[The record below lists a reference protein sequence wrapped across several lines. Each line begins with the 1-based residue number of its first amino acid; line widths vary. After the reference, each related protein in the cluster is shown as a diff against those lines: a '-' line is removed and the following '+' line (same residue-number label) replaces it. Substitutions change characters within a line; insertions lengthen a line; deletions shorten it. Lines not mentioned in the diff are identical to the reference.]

1 MVPPNR
7 FLVVARAGDQ
17 SLHPQWTS
25 ALSERNWDLVVSYF
39 GDDPHR
45 FRSSGEIR
53 MDDKGHKWPGL
64 HALLTRDRFWQRYD
78 YIWFADDDLAAD
90 QASISRLFEEA
101 AGLGLMLAQPAL
113 SWTSYFSHP
122 VTIRHPSFRV
132 RMTDFVEIMAPC
144 FERSFLDACLPT
156 FTENLS
162 GWGIDRLWPR
172 LLPWNSRR
180 CAIIDG
186 IEVTHTRPVGGPTYD
201 RLREGGISARA
212 EYQTLMRKYGIPPG
226 IRPRVIAAID
236 GRDNFLDGSLM
247 NDAAILREL
256 LARDWS
262 AFQGARRRQDALDA
276 AQAQN
281 SMDAGDSRS
290 TR

>member
-1 MVPPNR
+1 MAAPNR

-25 ALSERNWDLVVSYF
+25 ALSERDWDLVVSYF
-39 GDDPHR
+39 DDDPHR
-45 FRSSGEIR
+45 FRDAGEIR
-53 MDDKGHKWPGL
+53 IDDKGHKWPAL
-64 HALLTRDRFWQRYD
+64 HALLSRANFWRRYD
-78 YIWFADDDLAAD
+78 YIWFPDDDLAAD
-90 QASISRLFEEA
+90 QASISELFRKA
-101 AGLGLMLAQPAL
+101 AGFGLMLAQPAL

-122 VTIRHPSFRV
+122 ITIRHPSFRI

-156 FTENLS
+156 FRESVS

-172 LLPWNSRR
+172 LLPLNTRR
-180 CAIIDG
+180 CAIIDDV
-186 IEVTHTRPVGGPTYD
+186 EVTHTRPVGGPTYD
-201 RLREGGISARA
+201 KLREQGISARA
-212 EYQTLMRKYGIPPG
+212 EYQALLRKHGIPPDT
-226 IRPRVIAAID
+226 RPRVTAAID

-262 AFQGARRRQDALDA
+262 AFQAARERQD
-276 AQAQN
+276 
-281 SMDAGDSRS
+281 
-290 TR
+290 TK